1 MTSHTVGLVVV
12 LVAVCAVAVW
22 ATSTPLQQFAA
33 TLVRTAR
40 GFAEALTRWVT
51 RQGLDDPHG
60 GFNDIGLLVAVLIVL
75 VVLAAALVLRWFG
88 RPS

>member
-1 MTSHTVGLVVV
+1 MSSRAVGLVIA

-22 ATSTPLQQFAA
+22 ATTTAVQQFAA
-33 TLVRTAR
+33 TLVKTAR
-40 GFAEALTRWVT
+40 AFAEALVNSVT

-60 GFNDIGLLVAVLIVL
+60 GFNDIGLLVAVLIVV
-75 VVLAAALVLRWFG
+75 VVLVAALVLRWLG